1 MVCLMKF
8 TALPLFLILFT
19 LSASAQDSGVIREHM
34 KVIRDRRTTLAGKV
48 PAMEAL
54 LELGLEGSRQLARSL
69 SEVLGDATGEFD
81 RDADKFLERFEAA
94 AIRTGE
100 SRGDRGHPAEVKE
113 LRETILRNAR
123 DQNLTKEQVVE
134 ESDPALEQLTE
145 LFHVSLD
152 QVYEQD
158 KRLTDGFF
166 ELLAQLETNQ
176 RLYEYYD
183 RARTVIAASEDAE
196 RLLKQLDKI
205 ASPSEEQARLVEEQE
220 RIVLRAIPMGES
232 DRRVLLENESLAPE
246 IDAKEA
252 AGILELNLIRIRCGI
267 GALRIDTKLC
277 EAGRGHSQ
285 DMKEL
290 DFFAHES
297 PVEGKKTPG
306 DRASKAGTSA
316 SSENI
321 ARGQRTGKAVIGGWW
336 HSPGHHRNMLAP
348 ATRTGIGRFEFHW
361 TQLFG

>member
-1 MVCLMKF
+1 MKF
-8 TALPLFLILFT
+8 TGICLLLFT
-19 LSASAQDSGVIREHM
+19 LIASAQDSGVIREHM

-54 LELGLEGSRQLARSL
+54 LDLGLEGSRQLARSL
-69 SEVLGDATGEFD
+69 GEVLSDANSDFD
-81 RDADKFLERFEAA
+81 RDAGKFLQRFEAA

-100 SRGDRGHPAEVKE
+100 NRGDRGHPAEVKA

-134 ESDPALEQLTE
+134 ESDPALKELTE

-152 QVYEQD
+152 HVYAQD

-166 ELLAQLETNQ
+166 ALLSQLETNQ
-176 RLYEYYD
+176 RLFEYYE
-183 RARTVIAASEDAE
+183 RARAEVAKSEDAK
-196 RLLKQLDKI
+196 RLLKQLEDLQ
-205 ASPSEEQARLVEEQE
+205 SPAEEEALLVEEQQ

-232 DRRVLLENESLAPE
+232 DRRVLLENEALTKE

-252 AGILELNLIRIRCGI
+252 DGILELNLIRIRCGI
-267 GALRIDTKLC
+267 GALRIDKKLC

-285 DMKEL
+285 DMVEL
-290 DFFAHES
+290 EFFAHES
-297 PVEGKKTPG
+297 PVDGKKTLG

-321 ARGQRTGKAVIGGWW
+321 ARGQRTGKAVIDGWW
-336 HSPGHHRNMLAP
+336 HSPGHHRNMLAA